1 MPLNQERRKTNC
13 IGSLRDGQETWLTIT
28 MDYVCQFLLT
38 NLCNSREQSQLIAE
52 KNQDEPLAK

>member
-1 MPLNQERRKTNC
+1 
-13 IGSLRDGQETWLTIT
+13 

-38 NLCNSREQSQLIAE
+38 NLCNSRGQSQLIAE

>member
-1 MPLNQERRKTNC
+1 
-13 IGSLRDGQETWLTIT
+13 

-38 NLCNSREQSQLIAE
+38 NLCKSREQSQLIAE